1 MWQRTFGFP
10 RERRSM
16 IYVLDLFGVIVFA
29 ITGSLAA
36 GKKHM
41 DLFGVIVVALA
52 TALGG
57 GTLRDLVLGVH
68 PVFWIADPTYIYV
81 GSGAALLTFVL
92 ARFINRL
99 DKVLQI
105 ADAFGLAVF
114 TVIGTQKA
122 MDLGVPPVISVI
134 MGVMTG
140 VAGGMIRD
148 LLTGEIPLILR
159 AEIYATASLC
169 GASAFVGL
177 SPFHSSMHFN
187 IYASVLVTLGLRLA
201 AIRWNLSLPVFP
213 LKD

>member
-1 MWQRTFGFP
+1 
-10 RERRSM
+10 M
-16 IYVLDLFGVIVFA
+16 IYLLDLFGVIVFA
-29 ITGSLAA
+29 VAGSLAA

-57 GTLRDLVLGVH
+57 GTLRDLVLGIH
-68 PVFWIADPTYIYV
+68 PVFWISDPTYIYV
-81 GSGAALLTFVL
+81 GSAAALLTFVL
-92 ARFINRL
+92 ARFITFF
-99 DKVLQI
+99 DKALPV

-114 TVIGTQKA
+114 TVIGAQKA
-122 MDLGVPPVISVI
+122 MGLGAPPVICVI

-148 LLTGEIPLILR
+148 LLSGEIPLILR

-169 GASAFVGL
+169 GASVFVGL
-177 SPFHSSMHFN
+177 SPFLANMYFN
-187 IYASVLVTLGLRLA
+187 VYASVLVTLAIRLA

-213 LKD
+213 MKD